1 MPRKVS
7 RKNLI
12 KKLDNLFSLYTR
24 LKYADKNG
32 IVTCY
37 TCGIQ
42 KHYKDYMQNGHFISR
57 RHYIL
62 RWSEKNTR
70 VQCYSCNVGNQGRQY
85 EFSVK
90 LNEEY
95 GYDIASELLQES
107 KKIKKF
113 SNDELISLIN
123 RYKEFIKVMQKSL
136 I

>member
-90 LNEEY
+90 LNKEY